1 MRWTRSPLRSWEAES
16 SAAYVTVVES
26 GARALNSACTYVT

>member
-16 SAAYVTVVES
+16 SAAYVTVVGG
-26 GARALNSACTYVT
+26 GAGGLNSVCTYVT